1 MLPISIRG
9 VRFLPAGRPVL
20 AGVDLELG
28 GEGITVVLGPNGAG
42 KSVLLRVLAGLLAP
56 DAGSVQWGDHAAPAE
71 AAAIVFQQPALI
83 RASVRANFELALLP
97 LGMARAE
104 RAARVRQVLERVGL
118 AHRAGDAARLLS
130 GGEKQRLALARAWAA
145 RRPLLLLDEPT
156 ANLDPTAT
164 EAVEQIVREIRTD
177 GARIVMTSHN
187 LAQAMRVADDIVFLS
202 AGRVVEHAPA
212 ASFFRKPQS
221 QEARLFLQ
229 GELPWRISFDS

>member
-1 MLPISIRG
+1 MLPISVRD
-9 VRFLPAGRPVL
+9 VRFMPAGRRVL

-56 DAGSVQWGDHAAPAE
+56 DAGTVQWGDHAAPAE

-83 RASVRANFELALLP
+83 RASVRANVELSLLP

-104 RAARVRQVLERVGL
+104 RAVRVREVLERVGL
-118 AHRAGDAARLLS
+118 AHRARDAARLLS

-156 ANLDPTAT
+156 ASLDPTAT

-212 ASFFRKPQS
+212 ARFFRKPQS

-229 GELPWRISFDS
+229 GELPWRISFES